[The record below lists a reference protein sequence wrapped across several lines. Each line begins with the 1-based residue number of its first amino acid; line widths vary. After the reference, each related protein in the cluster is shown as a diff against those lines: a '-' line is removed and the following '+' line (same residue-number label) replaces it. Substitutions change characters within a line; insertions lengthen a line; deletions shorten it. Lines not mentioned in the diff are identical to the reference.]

1 MKLSTAFKILIAIGI
16 SELAGIIG
24 SIFTMD
30 AIAPSAGSGQA
41 SWYTG
46 IVKPAWNPPSWV
58 FGPVWITL
66 YAMMGIASYLVWRKK
81 DSRSLG
87 NDRVARRRVRG
98 ALTIFGVQLFLNA
111 IWSVIFFGMHN
122 PGWAFV
128 DIVLLWIAIVATIG
142 VFWRISK
149 PAAWLLVPY
158 ILWVSFAG
166 FLNYTI
172 WTLNKVDAGEQVY
185 CTMEAKLCSDGSA
198 VGRTGPKCEFAACP
212 EVNER
217 LSWKTFTD
225 KKSGITFQYPE
236 ELGTT
241 YMRAYDWPPQV
252 VVTNERFECVAAGS
266 EIERVGRTEP
276 WKIEDRSYCVTRI
289 SEGAAGSIYTQY
301 AYAVDKGLQTWVF
314 TATVRAMQC
323 GNYDEPYKTACE
335 GERDAFDFDSVMDK
349 IIQTATMR

>member
-1 MKLSTAFKILIAIGI
+1 MKPATAFKILIAIGI
-16 SELAGIIG
+16 SEFAGIIG
-24 SIFTMD
+24 SFFTMD
-30 AIAPSAGSGQA
+30 AIPT
-41 SWYTG
+41 WYAG
-46 IVKPAWNPPSWV
+46 IVKPTWNPPSWV

-66 YAMMGIASYLVWRKK
+66 YAMMGIASYLIWASSAKIVPGETQKATQRK
-81 DSRSLG
+81 
-87 NDRVARRRVRG
+87 RVRG

-111 IWSVIFFGMHN
+111 IWSIIFFGLHN

-166 FLNYTI
+166 YLNYTI

-185 CTMEAKLCSDGSA
+185 CTMEAKLCPDGSA
-198 VGRTGPKCEFAACP
+198 VGRSGPKCEFAACP
-212 EVNER
+212 AVNDR
-217 LSWKTFTD
+217 LTWKTFTD
-225 KKSGITFQYPE
+225 EIKGITFRYPE

-252 VVTNERFECVAAGS
+252 AVTNERFECVTAGS
-266 EIERVGRTEP
+266 EIERAGRTELR
-276 WKIEDRSYCVTRI
+276 KVDNRSYCVTKV
-289 SEGAAGSIYTQY
+289 SEGAAGSVYTQY
-301 AYAVDKGLQTWVF
+301 AYAVDKGPQVWIF
-314 TATVRAMQC
+314 TATVRATQC
-323 GNYDEPYKTACE
+323 GNYDEPYKTECE
-335 GERDAFDFDSVMDK
+335 GERETFDFDSVMDK